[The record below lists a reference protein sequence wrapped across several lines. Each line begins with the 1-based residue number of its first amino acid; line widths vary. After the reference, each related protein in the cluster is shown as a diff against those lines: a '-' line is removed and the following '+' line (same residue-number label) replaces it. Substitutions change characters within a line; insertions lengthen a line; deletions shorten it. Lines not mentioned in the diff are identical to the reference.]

1 MAEREQERE
10 DYESKINE
18 LKQVLSRKSSQV
30 LENEDIC
37 LKEVRKSFYFFFF
50 KLRINLN
57 VYFEN
62 IQCSNDF
69 EIKVKFEDYFSNA
82 YRFVCL
88 FMY

>member
-37 LKEVRKSFYFFFF
+37 LKEVRKSFYFLFF
-50 KLRINLN
+50 
-57 VYFEN
+57 
-62 IQCSNDF
+62 
-69 EIKVKFEDYFSNA
+69 
-82 YRFVCL
+82 
-88 FMY
+88 